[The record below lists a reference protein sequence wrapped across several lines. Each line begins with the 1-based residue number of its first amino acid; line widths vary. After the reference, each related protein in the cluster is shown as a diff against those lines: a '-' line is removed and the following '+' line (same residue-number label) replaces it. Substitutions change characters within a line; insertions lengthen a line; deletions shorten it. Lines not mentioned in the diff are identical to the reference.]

1 MKCIMLHGLG
11 QTASSWNDT
20 VEILRDEFEV
30 LCPNLSDWLSN
41 KPPCYATLYQ
51 ALESY
56 CEQFQEP
63 LHICGLSL
71 GGILAMQYEI
81 EHPDK
86 VQSLVL
92 IGTQYVMPKH
102 LLKIQNLMFHIMP
115 RSAFENMGFQK
126 SDFINLCNSMT
137 ELDFKHELGKISCP
151 VLVICGD
158 KDKANKSASLE
169 LNKKIKNAELIII
182 ENAGHEINIENPARL
197 AEDLNTFFTDSFYI
211 CND

>member
-20 VEILRDEFEV
+20 VEILKDEFEV

-41 KPPCYATLYQ
+41 KSPCYAALYQ

-71 GGILAMQYEI
+71 GGILAMQYGI

-92 IGTQYVMPKH
+92 IGTQYVMPKQ

-158 KDKANKSASLE
+158 KDKANKAASLE
-169 LNKKIKNAELIII
+169 LRKKIKNAELIII

-197 AEDLNTFFTDSFYI
+197 AEELNTFFRDSFYF